1 MLPHLIFVQPL
12 SDCIILGLAS
22 AWAVLYLFSWDPL
35 AFFFIHLLVWYLM
48 DWILLLVIQVITV
61 GLLRTTTYTYVGPR
75 LCIFPQGGVYYPQV
89 GYIVSLENTKM
100 KILISWPTL
109 ANSTMLKDIFGNET
123 TRIMFGVH
131 DT

>member
-48 DWILLLVIQVITV
+48 DWILLLVIQVIKV
-61 GLLRTTTYTYVGPR
+61 
-75 LCIFPQGGVYYPQV
+75 F
-89 GYIVSLENTKM
+89 
-100 KILISWPTL
+100 
-109 ANSTMLKDIFGNET
+109 
-123 TRIMFGVH
+123 
-131 DT
+131 

>member
-61 GLLRTTTYTYVGPR
+61 
-75 LCIFPQGGVYYPQV
+75 
-89 GYIVSLENTKM
+89 
-100 KILISWPTL
+100 
-109 ANSTMLKDIFGNET
+109 
-123 TRIMFGVH
+123 
-131 DT
+131 